1 MVVIHLF
8 DEDTEFFLLSSA
20 ATNHVP
26 ESEDDEDHEDN
37 AEDTQDASHQH
48 GDEVI
53 LDTTV
58 LP

>member
-1 MVVIHLF
+1 MVVIHLL
-8 DEDTEFFLLSSA
+8 DKDTELFLLSSG

-37 AEDTQDASHQH
+37 AEDTQDASHHH